1 MVDTGRP
8 EGASEMSS
16 DQPDFGVQSVTP
28 VALVT
33 TDLPPTGQ
41 QEPAEHGE
49 YDEEL
54 TVSDDEEGDA

>member
-1 MVDTGRP
+1 
-8 EGASEMSS
+8 MSS
-16 DQPDFGVQSVTP
+16 DQPDFGVRSVAP

-54 TVSDDEEGDA
+54 TVSDDEEGEA